1 MENGGPLVDIGSA
14 AETVAAVEEEEVA
27 SVAPLHQIES
37 LCMRCGENVIS
48 FSPIISFAGE
58 LQPRGCCY
66 RLEVPA
72 GRIEVCFR

>member
-48 FSPIISFAGE
+48 LSPIILVS
-58 LQPRGCCY
+58 
-66 RLEVPA
+66 RLNNSYLHGSQNPMLSLMLL
-72 GRIEVCFR
+72 FS